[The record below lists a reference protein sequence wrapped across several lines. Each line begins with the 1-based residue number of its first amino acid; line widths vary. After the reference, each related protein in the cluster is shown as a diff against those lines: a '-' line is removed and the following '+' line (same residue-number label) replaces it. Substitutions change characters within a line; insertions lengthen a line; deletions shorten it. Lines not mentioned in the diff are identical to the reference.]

1 MWKGFGRNLQTGFM
15 MKGKTLMC
23 IVSPELEKRIKG
35 DVAIFICGQVDR
47 EWWAAVL
54 PLH

>member
-1 MWKGFGRNLQTGFM
+1 M